1 MLRDTNARY
10 EGPVVMARLR
20 TTNPDAG
27 YPFVTRQ
34 VSKVGPFN
42 FSSAVSAAAVTIT
55 VKTDNGSVVSDTVDL
70 SSVAAI
76 GAVTAA
82 ELNTALGTA
91 AVTNLTSS
99 VEAATGRVKLALT
112 TPGSAKY
119 LQVGG
124 EVAKY
129 AGFGY
134 GYGTEFIKIETAQ
147 SVAQEPT
154 NTDSERLEVIDTNG
168 LKTAIITRGYRT
180 GSTIT
185 VTDTAMDINL
195 RARVEGGTFRDDGYT
210 DDAYVAP
217 DASSVRP
224 NLEVEWF
231 SGVYGKDDSQE
242 ANRIGY
248 LWRKCKSAMLTTVGG
263 TAGDRNIQTGVYTLA
278 VTPYKDPLSSASDEK
293 DTVTQFL
300 TVSEFDALNVLTV

>member
-1 MLRDTNARY
+1 
-10 EGPVVMARLR
+10 MARLR

-42 FSSAVSAAAVTIT
+42 FSTALDPAAVTIT
-55 VKTDNGSVVSDTVDL
+55 VKTDNGAVVSDTINL
-70 SSVAAI
+70 SSPAPAGGITAVTATELVAAI
-76 GAVTAA
+76 TAA
-82 ELNTALGTA
+82 S
-91 AVTNLTSS
+91 VTNITAS
-99 VEAATGRVKLALT
+99 VEAGTGRAKLALT

-119 LQVGG
+119 LQVAG
-124 EVAKY
+124 EVALL

-185 VTDTAMDINL
+185 LTDTAMDINL
-195 RARVEGGTFRDDGYT
+195 RARVEGGTFRSDGYT
-210 DDAYVAP
+210 AHAYVAP

-242 ANRIGY
+242 ANRVGY

-278 VTPYKDPLSSASDEK
+278 VTPYKDPLSSANDEK

>member
-1 MLRDTNARY
+1 
-10 EGPVVMARLR
+10 MARLR

-42 FSSAVSAAAVTIT
+42 FSGALVPAAVTIT
-55 VKTDNGSVVSDTVDL
+55 VKTDNGAVVSDTVDL
-70 SSVAAI
+70 SAVAAI
-76 GAVTAA
+76 GAVTVA
-82 ELNTALGTA
+82 ELVTHINTA
-91 AVTNLTSS
+91 AVTNITASA
-99 VEAATGRVKLALT
+99 EAGTGRLKLTLT
-112 TPGSAKY
+112 TPGTAKY
-119 LQVGG
+119 LQIGG
-124 EVAKY
+124 EIAKL

-134 GYGTEFIKIETAQ
+134 GYGTEFIKLETAQ

-185 VTDTAMDINL
+185 LTDTAMDINL

-210 DDAYVAP
+210 DDAYVSP

-242 ANRIGY
+242 ANRVGY